1 MKSGERG
8 RAVRAG
14 GGGRRGTAMKG
25 AVAGRSMEPPRP
37 RPHPGPEAQKRK
49 GREEPG
55 LQRGFQGQVG
65 R

>member
-1 MKSGERG
+1 MKSGEKG
-8 RAVRAG
+8 KAFQAG
-14 GGGRRGTAMKG
+14 GWGRRGTAMKG

-37 RPHPGPEAQKRK
+37 RPPPRAGGTERK